1 MKKNQKYF
9 PIILFAT
16 LAFGV
21 VLGTM
26 LNFPVANFSSNKNPT
41 NKLNKLISLIDTEYV
56 DDVNTDSIVDLAV
69 NDILAQLDPHSVY
82 IPQEELE
89 GITQSMK
96 GDFVGIGINFYMHKD
111 TLSVINVIENGP
123 SEKAGIMSG
132 DKILFANKN
141 KLFGRKL
148 PTDSLF
154 SNLKGEMGSKVEL
167 TIFRKINNKKL
178 KISVTRDVVP
188 IKSVDVGLMINK
200 KVGYIKIN
208 RFAETTYDEFHKELL
223 KLKNQKAQTLI
234 IDLRDNGG
242 GYLEKAVEIADEFL
256 STNKLIVFTKNRKGR
271 VDKTFATT
279 KGDFEKG
286 KVVVLI
292 NENSAS
298 ASEIL
303 AGAIQDND
311 RGIIMGRRSFGKGL
325 VQREMD
331 FGDGSAV
338 RLTIARYYTPTGR
351 SIQKSYKNGG
361 DDYNNEFEHRF
372 ESGELYSKDSIKIA
386 DTIQFKTPKGKIVYG
401 GGGIVPDVFI
411 PLQVEHGDEGI
422 AYLMQTPFVGN
433 FVFEQLDKNRQQ
445 YKDVSYQDFIA
456 KSLNSEEHFKAF
468 KNYFIRNEFGDLG
481 LLEKF
486 NQNKLLIQRY
496 IAAEFAQ
503 QLYGSTYYYQVVLP
517 YDAMI
522 KEVLKEESTK

>member
-9 PIILFAT
+9 PVYLFVT

-26 LNFPVANFSSNKNPT
+26 LNFPVADFSSNKNPT

-56 DDVNTDSIVDLAV
+56 DSVNTDSIVDIAV

-82 IPQEELE
+82 IAKEELE
-89 GITQSMK
+89 DVTQSMK

-111 TLSVINVIENGP
+111 TLSVVNVLENGP
-123 SEKAGIMSG
+123 SEKAGLKSG
-132 DKILFANKN
+132 DKILFADTS

-154 SNLKGEMGSKVEL
+154 AKLKGDIGSEVEL
-167 TIFRKINNKKL
+167 TIFRKVANKKL
-178 KISVTRDVVP
+178 KLTVTRDVVP
-188 IKSVDVGLMINK
+188 IKSVDVAMMVDK
-200 KVGYIKIN
+200 STGYIKIN
-208 RFAETTYDEFHKELL
+208 RFSETTYDEFHKELL
-223 KLKNQKAQTLI
+223 LLKKQKARTI
-234 IDLRDNGG
+234 VIDLRNNGG

-256 STNKLIVFTKNRKGR
+256 PENKLIVFTKNRKGR
-271 VDKTFATT
+271 VDKTFATS

-286 KVVVLI
+286 QLVILI

-325 VQREMD
+325 VQREMN

-351 SIQKSYKNGG
+351 SIQKSYDKGG
-361 DDYNNEFEHRF
+361 DDYSHDFERRF

-422 AYLMQTPFVGN
+422 AYFMQSPYVGN
-433 FVFEQLDKNRQQ
+433 FVFEQLDKNRKQ
-445 YKDVSYQDFIA
+445 YIGVTYKNFIA
-456 KSLNSEEHFKAF
+456 KNLYSDTNFEAF
-468 KNYFIRNEFGDLG
+468 KKHFSQDEFADLG
-481 LLEKF
+481 LLQKF
-486 NQNKLLIQRY
+486 NQNKKMIQRY

-503 QLYGSTYYYQVVLP
+503 QLYGSKYYYEVILP

-522 KEVLKEESTK
+522 MEVVKEAKK

>member
-9 PIILFAT
+9 PIYLFTA

-21 VLGTM
+21 VLGTT
-26 LNFPVANFSSNKNPT
+26 LNFPVANFSSAKNPT
-41 NKLNKLISLIDTEYV
+41 NKLNQLINLIDTEYV
-56 DDVNTDSIVDLAV
+56 DTVNTDSIVDIAV

-82 IPQEELE
+82 IPQDELE
-89 GITQSMK
+89 GVTQSMK
-96 GDFVGIGINFYMHKD
+96 GDFVGIGINFYMHND
-111 TLSVINVIENGP
+111 TLSVINVVESGP
-123 SEKAGIMSG
+123 SEKAGLQSG
-132 DKILFANKN
+132 DKILFANKT

-154 SNLKGEMGSKVEL
+154 THLKGELGSKVEL
-167 TIFRKINNKKL
+167 TIFRKITRKKL
-178 KISVTRDVVP
+178 KVTVTRDLVP
-188 IKSVDVGLMINK
+188 LKSVDVGLMVDK

-208 RFAETTYDEFHKELL
+208 RFSETTYDEFHKELL
-223 KLKNQKAQTLI
+223 KLKKENAQTI
-234 IDLRDNGG
+234 VIDLRNNGG

-256 STNKLIVFTKNRKGR
+256 SANKLIVFTKNRKGR
-271 VDKTFATT
+271 IDKTFATS

-286 KVVVLI
+286 KLVVLI

-311 RGIIMGRRSFGKGL
+311 RGVIMGRRSFGKGL

-351 SIQKSYKNGG
+351 SIQKSYEKGG
-361 DDYNNEFEHRF
+361 EDYNNEFDRRF
-372 ESGELYSKDSIKIA
+372 ESGELYSKDSIKIN
-386 DTIQFKTPKGKIVYG
+386 DTLQFKTPKGKIVYG

-422 AYLMQTPFVGN
+422 TYLMQSPYVGN
-433 FVFEQLDKNRQQ
+433 FVFEQLDKNRQK
-445 YKDVSYQDFIA
+445 YKDVTFEAFIA
-456 KSLNSEEHFKAF
+456 KNLRSEENFEAF
-468 KNYFIRNEFGDLG
+468 KRYFSKDEFAELG
-481 LLEKF
+481 ILKKF
-486 NQNKLLIQRY
+486 NHNKELIQRY

-503 QLYGSTYYYQVVLP
+503 QLYGSKYYYKVVLP
-517 YDAMI
+517 KDAMLI
-522 KEVLKEESTK
+522 EVLKEEQPK

>member
-1 MKKNQKYF
+1 MKNNQNYF
-9 PIILFAT
+9 PIYLFAT

-26 LNFPVANFSSNKNPT
+26 LNFPVANFSSAKNPT
-41 NKLNKLISLIDTEYV
+41 NKLNKLINLIDTEYV
-56 DDVNTDSIVDLAV
+56 DSVNTDSIVDLAV

-89 GITQSMK
+89 DVTQSMK

-111 TLSVINVIENGP
+111 TLSVINVVENGP
-123 SEKAGIMSG
+123 SEKAGLKSG
-132 DKILFANKN
+132 DKILFADKS

-154 SNLKGEMGSKVEL
+154 SKLKGDIGSEVEL
-167 TIFRKINNKKL
+167 TVFRKIQNKKL
-178 KISVTRDVVP
+178 KITVKRDVVP
-188 IKSVDVGLMINK
+188 IKSVDVALMVDK
-200 KVGYIKIN
+200 KTGYIKIN
-208 RFAETTYDEFHKELL
+208 RFSETTYDEFHRELL
-223 KLKNQKAQTLI
+223 ILKKQNAQTI
-234 IDLRDNGG
+234 VIDLRNNGG

-256 STNKLIVFTKNRKGR
+256 TENKLIVFTKNRKGR
-271 VDKTFATT
+271 IDKTFATS

-286 KVVVLI
+286 KIVVLI

-325 VQREMD
+325 VQREMN

-351 SIQKSYKNGG
+351 SIQKSYEKGG
-361 DDYNNEFEHRF
+361 EDYSHDFERRF

-422 AYLMQTPFVGN
+422 AYLMQSPYVGN
-433 FVFEQLDKNRQQ
+433 FVFEQLDKDRIK
-445 YKDVSYQDFIA
+445 YKGVSFKDFIA
-456 KSLNSEEHFKAF
+456 KNLYSDAYFEAF
-468 KNYFIRNEFGDLG
+468 KKHFSQDEFGDLG

-486 NQNKLLIQRY
+486 NQNKKMIQRY

-503 QLYGSTYYYQVVLP
+503 QLYGSKYYYEVILP

-522 KEVLKEESTK
+522 KEVLKEEKK

>member
-1 MKKNQKYF
+1 M
-9 PIILFAT
+9 
-16 LAFGV
+16 
-21 VLGTM
+21 
-26 LNFPVANFSSNKNPT
+26 
-41 NKLNKLISLIDTEYV
+41 
-56 DDVNTDSIVDLAV
+56 
-69 NDILAQLDPHSVY
+69 
-82 IPQEELE
+82 
-89 GITQSMK
+89 
-96 GDFVGIGINFYMHKD
+96 
-111 TLSVINVIENGP
+111 
-123 SEKAGIMSG
+123 
-132 DKILFANKN
+132 
-141 KLFGRKL
+141 
-148 PTDSLF
+148 
-154 SNLKGEMGSKVEL
+154 
-167 TIFRKINNKKL
+167 
-178 KISVTRDVVP
+178 
-188 IKSVDVGLMINK
+188 
-200 KVGYIKIN
+200 
-208 RFAETTYDEFHKELL
+208 
-223 KLKNQKAQTLI
+223 
-234 IDLRDNGG
+234 
-242 GYLEKAVEIADEFL
+242 
-256 STNKLIVFTKNRKGR
+256 
-271 VDKTFATT
+271 
-279 KGDFEKG
+279 
-286 KVVVLI
+286 VLI

-503 QLYGSTYYYQVVLP
+503 QLYGSTYYYQVILP

>member
-1 MKKNQKYF
+1 MNNKQNYI
-9 PIILFAT
+9 PIYLFAA
-16 LAFGV
+16 LALGV

-26 LNFPVANFSSNKNPT
+26 LNFPVTNLSSARNPT
-41 NKLNKLISLIDTEYV
+41 NKLNKLIELIDREYV
-56 DDVNTDSIVDLAV
+56 DSVNTDSIVDLAV
-69 NDILAQLDPHSVY
+69 NDILQQLDPHSVY
-82 IPQEELE
+82 IGREDLAAV
-89 GITQSMK
+89 TQSMK

-111 TLSVINVIENGP
+111 TLSVINVVENGP
-123 SEKAGIMSG
+123 SEKAGLKSG
-132 DKILFANKN
+132 DKILFADKT

-154 SNLKGEMGSKVEL
+154 SRLKGDIGSKVEL
-167 TIFRKINNKKL
+167 TIFRKWNNKKL
-178 KISVTRDVVP
+178 KVIVERNVVP
-188 IKSVDVGLMINK
+188 IKSVDVGLMVGK

-208 RFAETTYDEFHKELL
+208 RFSETTYDEFHKQLL
-223 KLKNQKAQTLI
+223 ALKKQNAETMI
-234 IDLRDNGG
+234 VDLRDNGG

-256 STNKLIVFTKNRKGR
+256 PKDQLIVFTKNRKGR
-271 VDKTFATT
+271 VDKTFATN

-286 KVVVLI
+286 KVVILI

-351 SIQKSYKNGG
+351 SIQKAYDKGG
-361 DDYNNEFEHRF
+361 EEYENEFERRF

-411 PLQVEHGDEGI
+411 PIQVEHGDEGI
-422 AYLMQTPFVGN
+422 SYFMQSPYVGN
-433 FVFEQLDKNRQQ
+433 FVFEQLDRDRKKYSGVSFDSFLAKNL
-445 YKDVSYQDFIA
+445 Y
-456 KSLNSEEHFKAF
+456 SEEYYNAFTNHFS
-468 KNYFIRNEFGDLG
+468 KNDFGDLG
-481 LLEKF
+481 LLKKF
-486 NQNKLLIQRY
+486 NQNKKLIQRY
-496 IAAEFAQ
+496 IAAEYAQ
-503 QLYGSTYYYQVVLP
+503 QLFGSKYYYEVLLP

-522 KEVLKEESTK
+522 NNVLKK

>member
-1 MKKNQKYF
+1 MKNNQNYF
-9 PIILFAT
+9 PIYLFAT

-26 LNFPVANFSSNKNPT
+26 LNFPVANFSSAKNPT
-41 NKLNKLISLIDTEYV
+41 NKLNKLINLIDTEYV
-56 DDVNTDSIVDLAV
+56 DSVNTDSIVDLAV

-89 GITQSMK
+89 DVTQSMK

-111 TLSVINVIENGP
+111 TLSVINVVENGP
-123 SEKAGIMSG
+123 SEKAGLKSG
-132 DKILFANKN
+132 DKILFADKS

-154 SNLKGEMGSKVEL
+154 SKLKGDIGSEVEL
-167 TIFRKINNKKL
+167 TVFRKIQNKKL
-178 KISVTRDVVP
+178 KITVKRDVVP
-188 IKSVDVGLMINK
+188 IKSVDVGLMVDK
-200 KVGYIKIN
+200 KTGYIKIN
-208 RFAETTYDEFHKELL
+208 RFSETTYDEFHRELL
-223 KLKNQKAQTLI
+223 ILKKQNAQTI
-234 IDLRDNGG
+234 VIDLRNNGG

-256 STNKLIVFTKNRKGR
+256 TENKLIVFTKNRKGR
-271 VDKTFATT
+271 IDKTFATS

-286 KVVVLI
+286 KIVVLI

-325 VQREMD
+325 VQREMN

-351 SIQKSYKNGG
+351 SIQKSYEKGG
-361 DDYNNEFEHRF
+361 EDYSHDFERRF

-422 AYLMQTPFVGN
+422 AYLMQSPYVGN
-433 FVFEQLDKNRQQ
+433 FVFEQLDRDRNKYRGVSFDSFLAKNL
-445 YKDVSYQDFIA
+445 Y
-456 KSLNSEEHFKAF
+456 SEEYYNAFTNHFS
-468 KNYFIRNEFGDLG
+468 KNDFGDLG
-481 LLEKF
+481 LLKKF
-486 NQNKLLIQRY
+486 NQNKKLIQRY
-496 IAAEFAQ
+496 IAAEYAQ
-503 QLYGSTYYYQVVLP
+503 QLFGSKYYYEVLLP

-522 KEVLKEESTK
+522 NNVLKK

>member
-1 MKKNQKYF
+1 MKNKQNYF
-9 PIILFAT
+9 PIYLFAT
-16 LAFGV
+16 LAIGV

-26 LNFPVANFSSNKNPT
+26 LNFPVTNFSSAKNPT
-41 NKLNKLISLIDTEYV
+41 NKLNKLIHLIDTEYV
-56 DDVNTDSIVDLAV
+56 DSVNTDSIVDLAV

-82 IPQEELE
+82 IAKEELE
-89 GITQSMK
+89 EVTQSMK

-111 TLSVINVIENGP
+111 TLSVINVVENGP
-123 SEKAGIMSG
+123 SEKAGIQSG
-132 DKILFANKN
+132 DKILFADKT

-148 PTDSLF
+148 TTDSLF
-154 SNLKGEMGSKVEL
+154 AKLKGDIGSEVEL
-167 TIFRKINNKKL
+167 TVFRKMLNKKL
-178 KISVTRDVVP
+178 KITVKRDIIP
-188 IKSVDVGLMINK
+188 IKSVDVGLMVNK

-208 RFAETTYDEFHKELL
+208 RFSETTYYEFHRELL
-223 KLKNQKAQTLI
+223 ILKKQNAQTI
-234 IDLRDNGG
+234 VIDLRNNGG

-256 STNKLIVFTKNRKGR
+256 TNNQLIVFTKNRKGR
-271 VDKTFATT
+271 VDKTFATS

-286 KVVVLI
+286 KIVILI

-325 VQREMD
+325 VQREMN

-338 RLTIARYYTPTGR
+338 RLTIARYFTPTGR
-351 SIQKSYKNGG
+351 SIQKSYEKGG
-361 DDYNNEFEHRF
+361 EDYSHDFKRRF

-422 AYLMQTPFVGN
+422 SYLMQSPLVAN
-433 FVFEQLDKNRQQ
+433 FVFEQLDKNRKK
-445 YKDVSYQDFIA
+445 YKDVSFETFVAQNL
-456 KSLNSEEHFKAF
+456 KSEANFKAF
-468 KNYFIRNEFGDLG
+468 ISYLSREEFVDLG
-481 LLEKF
+481 LLPKF
-486 NQNKLLIQRY
+486 QQNKVLIQRY
-496 IAAEFAQ
+496 ITAEFAE
-503 QLYGSTYYYQVVLP
+503 QLYGSKYYYEVILP

-522 KEVLKEESTK
+522 KEVLKEEEK

>member
-1 MKKNQKYF
+1 MKKHQKYL
-9 PIILFAT
+9 PIYLFAT

-26 LNFPVANFSSNKNPT
+26 LNFPVANFSSSKNPT
-41 NKLNKLISLIDTEYV
+41 NKLNQLINLIDTEYV
-56 DDVNTDSIVDLAV
+56 DSVNTDSIVALAV
-69 NDILAQLDPHSVY
+69 NDFLEQLDPHSVY
-82 IPQEELE
+82 IPREELADV
-89 GITQSMK
+89 TQSMK

-111 TLSVINVIENGP
+111 TLSVVNVVENGP
-123 SEKAGIMSG
+123 SERAGLKSG
-132 DKILFANKN
+132 DKILFADKT

-154 SNLKGEMGSKVEL
+154 SKLKGDKGSEVEL
-167 TIFRKINNKKL
+167 TVFRKMLNKQLKL
-178 KISVTRDVVP
+178 TVKRDVVP
-188 IKSVDVGLMINK
+188 IKSVDVGLMVDK

-208 RFAETTYDEFHKELL
+208 RFSETTYDEFHKELQSL
-223 KLKNQKAQTLI
+223 KKQNAQTI
-234 IDLRDNGG
+234 VVDLRNNGG

-256 STNKLIVFTKNRKGR
+256 PKDKLIVFTKNRKGR
-271 VDKTFATT
+271 IDKTFSTS

-286 KVVVLI
+286 NVVILI

-325 VQREMD
+325 VQREMN

-351 SIQKSYKNGG
+351 SIQKSYENGSA
-361 DDYNNEFEHRF
+361 DYNKEFGHRF

-422 AYLMQTPFVGN
+422 AYFMQSPYVGN
-433 FVFEQLDKNRQQ
+433 FVFEQLDKSRKQ
-445 YKDVSYQDFIA
+445 YKDVSFKDFIA
-456 KSLNSEEHFKAF
+456 KNLYSEANFQAF
-468 KNYFIRNEFGDLG
+468 KKHFSNSEFGDLG
-481 LLEKF
+481 LAEKF
-486 NQNKLLIQRY
+486 NQNKQLIQRY
-496 IAAEFAQ
+496 IAAEYAQ
-503 QLYGSTYYYQVVLP
+503 QLYGSKYYYEVLLP

-522 KEVLKEESTK
+522 KEVLKGEIK

>member
-1 MKKNQKYF
+1 MKNNQNYF
-9 PIILFAT
+9 PIYLFAT

-26 LNFPVANFSSNKNPT
+26 LNFPVANFSSAKNPT
-41 NKLNKLISLIDTEYV
+41 NKLNQLINLIDTEYV
-56 DDVNTDSIVDLAV
+56 DSVNTDSIVDLAV

-89 GITQSMK
+89 DVTQSMK

-111 TLSVINVIENGP
+111 TLSVINVVENGP
-123 SEKAGIMSG
+123 SEKAGLKSG
-132 DKILFANKN
+132 DKILFADKS

-154 SNLKGEMGSKVEL
+154 SKLKGDIGSEVEL
-167 TIFRKINNKKL
+167 TVFRKIQNKKL
-178 KISVTRDVVP
+178 KITVKRDVVP
-188 IKSVDVGLMINK
+188 IKSVDVGLMVDK

-208 RFAETTYDEFHKELL
+208 RFSETTYDEFHRELL
-223 KLKNQKAQTLI
+223 ILKKQNAQTI
-234 IDLRDNGG
+234 VIDLRNNGG

-256 STNKLIVFTKNRKGR
+256 QENKLIVFTKNRKGR
-271 VDKTFATT
+271 IDKTFATS

-286 KVVVLI
+286 KIVVLI

-325 VQREMD
+325 VQREMN

-351 SIQKSYKNGG
+351 SIQKSYEKGG
-361 DDYNNEFEHRF
+361 EDYNNDFERRF

-401 GGGIVPDVFI
+401 GGGIVPDFFI

-422 AYLMQTPFVGN
+422 AYLMQSPYVGN
-433 FVFEQLDKNRQQ
+433 FVFEQLDKDRIK
-445 YKDVSYQDFIA
+445 YKGVSFKDFIA
-456 KSLNSEEHFKAF
+456 KNLYSDAYFEAF
-468 KNYFIRNEFGDLG
+468 KKHFSQDEFGDLG

-486 NQNKLLIQRY
+486 NQNKKMILRY

-503 QLYGSTYYYQVVLP
+503 QLYGSKYYYEVILP

-522 KEVLKEESTK
+522 KEVLKEEKK